1 MKKKNSIILI
11 VIIVLFATLLVGGNI
26 LYQKLSKQVEE
37 QDQQKLQEEQ
47 EEQETSTT
55 TEEELAMDFTVYGKD
70 GEEIKLSHFQGKKP
84 VVVNFWASWCDPCK
98 EEMPYFQEAIEQYGD
113 EVEFL
118 MVIEQYGDEVEFLM
132 VNLTDGMRET
142 VEKADKFIKESGYDM
157 DIVYDL
163 DLDATY
169 TYYISSIPR
178 TLFINRDGTLY
189 YDYMGRITKEFL
201 NSSIEKI
208 LEQS

>member
-11 VIIVLFATLLVGGNI
+11 VIIVLFAILLVGGNI

-37 QDQQKLQEEQ
+37 QEQQELQ
-47 EEQETSTT
+47 EEQETSTS

-84 VVVNFWASWCDPCK
+84 VVVNFWASWCDSCK
-98 EEMPYFQEAIEQYGD
+98 EEMPYFQEA
-113 EVEFL
+113 
-118 MVIEQYGDEVEFLM
+118 IEQYGDEVEFLM

>member
-11 VIIVLFATLLVGGNI
+11 VIIVLFAILLVGGNI

-98 EEMPYFQEAIEQYGD
+98 EEMPYFQEAIQ
-113 EVEFL
+113 
-118 MVIEQYGDEVEFLM
+118 QYGDEVEFLM

-163 DLDATY
+163 ELDATN
-169 TYYISSIPR
+169 TYFIYSIPR

-189 YDYMGRITKEFL
+189 YDYMGVITKEFL

-208 LEQS
+208 IEQ

>member
-118 MVIEQYGDEVEFLM
+118 MV
-132 VNLTDGMRET
+132 NLTDGMRET

>member
-11 VIIVLFATLLVGGNI
+11 VIIVLFAILLVGGNI

-47 EEQETSTT
+47 EEQETSTS

-98 EEMPYFQEAIEQYGD
+98 EEMPYFQEA
-113 EVEFL
+113 
-118 MVIEQYGDEVEFLM
+118 IEQYGDEVEFLM

>member
-11 VIIVLFATLLVGGNI
+11 VIIVLFAILLVGGNI

-37 QDQQKLQEEQ
+37 QEQQELQ
-47 EEQETSTT
+47 EEQETSTS

-98 EEMPYFQEAIEQYGD
+98 EEMPYFQEA
-113 EVEFL
+113 
-118 MVIEQYGDEVEFLM
+118 IEQYGDEVEFLM

>member
-70 GEEIKLSHFQGKKP
+70 GEEIKLSDFQGKKP

-118 MVIEQYGDEVEFLM
+118 MV
-132 VNLTDGMRET
+132 NLTDGMRET
-142 VEKADKFIKESGYDM
+142 VEKADKFIKKSGYDM

-189 YDYMGRITKEFL
+189 YDYMGVISKEFL

>member
-1 MKKKNSIILI
+1 MNKKNSIILI
-11 VIIVLFATLLVGGNI
+11 IIIILFAALLVGGNI
-26 LYQKLSKQVEE
+26 LYQKLSKQVEKQE
-37 QDQQKLQEEQ
+37 QQELQ

-70 GEEIKLSHFQGKKP
+70 GEEIKLSDFQGKKP
-84 VVVNFWASWCDPCK
+84 VVVNFWASWCGTCK
-98 EEMPYFQEAIEQYGD
+98 EEMPYFQEAIQ
-113 EVEFL
+113 
-118 MVIEQYGDEVEFLM
+118 QYGDEVEFLM

-163 DLDATY
+163 ELDATN
-169 TYYISSIPR
+169 TYFIYSIPR

-189 YDYMGRITKEFL
+189 YDYMGVITKEFL

-208 LEQS
+208 IEQ

>member
-11 VIIVLFATLLVGGNI
+11 VIIVLFAILLVGGNI

-37 QDQQKLQEEQ
+37 QEQQELQ
-47 EEQETSTT
+47 EEQETSTS

-70 GEEIKLSHFQGKKP
+70 GEEIKLSDFQGKKP

-98 EEMPYFQEAIEQYGD
+98 EEMPYFQ
-113 EVEFL
+113 
-118 MVIEQYGDEVEFLM
+118 EVEFLM

>member
-1 MKKKNSIILI
+1 MNKKNSIILI
-11 VIIVLFATLLVGGNI
+11 IIILLFAALLVGGNI
-26 LYQKLSKQVEE
+26 LYQKLSKQVEKQE
-37 QDQQKLQEEQ
+37 QQELQ

-55 TEEELAMDFTVYGKD
+55 TEEELAMDFSVYGKD
-70 GEEIKLSHFQGKKP
+70 GEEIKLSDFQGKKP
-84 VVVNFWASWCDPCK
+84 VVVNFWASWCGSCK
-98 EEMPYFQEAIEQYGD
+98 EEMPYFQEAIQQYG
-113 EVEFL
+113 
-118 MVIEQYGDEVEFLM
+118 GEVEFLM

-163 DLDATY
+163 ELDATN
-169 TYYISSIPR
+169 TYFIYSIPR

-189 YDYMGRITKEFL
+189 YDYMGVITKEFL

-208 LEQS
+208 IEQ

>member
-1 MKKKNSIILI
+1 
-11 VIIVLFATLLVGGNI
+11 
-26 LYQKLSKQVEE
+26 
-37 QDQQKLQEEQ
+37 
-47 EEQETSTT
+47 
-55 TEEELAMDFTVYGKD
+55 
-70 GEEIKLSHFQGKKP
+70 
-84 VVVNFWASWCDPCK
+84 
-98 EEMPYFQEAIEQYGD
+98 MPYFQEA
-113 EVEFL
+113 
-118 MVIEQYGDEVEFLM
+118 IEQYGDEVEFLM

-189 YDYMGRITKEFL
+189 YDYMGVISKEFL

>member
-11 VIIVLFATLLVGGNI
+11 VIIVLFAILLVGGNI

-37 QDQQKLQEEQ
+37 QEQQELQ
-47 EEQETSTT
+47 EEQETSTS

-70 GEEIKLSHFQGKKP
+70 GEEIKLSDFQGKKP

-98 EEMPYFQEAIEQYGD
+98 EEMPYFQEA
-113 EVEFL
+113 
-118 MVIEQYGDEVEFLM
+118 IEQYGDEVEFLM

>member
-70 GEEIKLSHFQGKKP
+70 GEEIKLSDFQGKKP

-98 EEMPYFQEAIEQYGD
+98 EEMPYFQEA
-113 EVEFL
+113 
-118 MVIEQYGDEVEFLM
+118 IEQYGDEVEFLM